1 MALAAYTSNTMSSL
15 YLKENPTLADIQKYT
30 KKMVEERGFANQTP
44 LQTYL
49 LLSEEMGELAK
60 CVRKS
65 HANMAIDTAKKY
77 ELDAASEIADIIVVL
92 TCLANQLG
100 VDMEQAFRKKEEE
113 NKRRIWK

>member
-1 MALAAYTSNTMSSL
+1 MSKL
-15 YLKENPTLADIQKYT
+15 HLKPNPTLADIQKYVQD
-30 KKMVEERGFANQTP
+30 MVEERGFADQTP

-49 LLSEEMGELAK
+49 LLTEEMGELAK

-77 ELDAASEIADIIVVL
+77 EFDAAGEIADIMLVL

-100 VDMEQAFRKKEEE
+100 VDMEQAFREKEEK
-113 NKRRIWK
+113 NKLRIWK